1 MKKYSNQIIITITFI
16 ILILI
21 FLNKSLI
28 SSTVITSFYIWF
40 NTLVPSMFPM
50 FVTSNILISYN
61 FINYIPKH
69 LTTLLMKIFNV
80 SKEAVLVILI
90 SLISGFPNN
99 ALAIKTSYEMK
110 LITKEESEHLL
121 LFCHFANPL
130 FILETIGIFYL
141 KNNTYGLIILL
152 SHIISSIIIGIT
164 FRHKNNPTKDN
175 YISKN
180 TNCQSFNTIFTHS
193 IKKSIDTLLMI
204 SSTIAS
210 FLIISTLLCHIFK
223 LNNTQSMI
231 IKGILEM
238 TIGLNTLSLLNI
250 KDIYKVIIS
259 TMILSFG
266 GLSIHMQVISILDN
280 KLNYHNYL
288 IGRIYQVII
297 SIIISP
303 IIYIILT

>member
-1 MKKYSNQIIITITFI
+1 MKKYSDQIIIIITFI

-69 LTTLLMKIFNV
+69 LTTLLMKIFNI

-90 SLISGFPNN
+90 SLISGFPSN

-110 LITKEESEHLL
+110 LITKEEAEHLL
-121 LFCHFANPL
+121 LICHFANPL
-130 FILETIGIFYL
+130 FILETIGVFYL
-141 KNNTYGLIILL
+141 KNNTYGIIILL
-152 SHIISSIIIGIT
+152 SHILSSIIIGIT

-175 YISKN
+175 YITKTTS
-180 TNCQSFNTIFTHS
+180 CQSFGTIFSLS
-193 IKKSIDTLLMI
+193 IKKSVNTLLMI
-204 SSTIAS
+204 SGTVSS
-210 FLIISTLLCHIFK
+210 FLIISTLICYIFK
-223 LNNTQSMI
+223 LNNIESMI
-231 IKGILEM
+231 IKGIFEM
-238 TIGLNTLSLLNI
+238 TMGLNSLSLLNI

-280 KLNYHNYL
+280 KINYHNYF

-297 SIIISP
+297 SIIIS
-303 IIYIILT
+303 YTLFIILT

>member
-1 MKKYSNQIIITITFI
+1 MKKYSDQIIIIITFI

-90 SLISGFPNN
+90 SLISGFPSN

-110 LITKEESEHLL
+110 LITKEEAEHLL
-121 LFCHFANPL
+121 LICHFANPL
-130 FILETIGIFYL
+130 FVLETIGVFYL
-141 KNNTYGLIILL
+141 KNNTYGIIILL
-152 SHIISSIIIGIT
+152 SHILSSIIIGIT
-164 FRHKNNPTKDN
+164 LRHKNNPTKNN
-175 YISKN
+175 YITKTTS
-180 TNCQSFNTIFTHS
+180 CQSFGTIFSLS
-193 IKKSIDTLLMI
+193 IKKSVNTLLMI
-204 SSTIAS
+204 SGTVSS
-210 FLIISTLLCHIFK
+210 FLIISTLICYIFK
-223 LNNTQSMI
+223 LNNIESMI
-231 IKGILEM
+231 IKGIFEM
-238 TIGLNTLSLLNI
+238 TMGLNSLSLLNI

-280 KLNYHNYL
+280 KINYHNYF

-297 SIIISP
+297 SIIIS
-303 IIYIILT
+303 YTLFIILT

>member
-1 MKKYSNQIIITITFI
+1 MKKYSDQIIIIITFI

-69 LTTLLMKIFNV
+69 LTTLLMKIFNI

-90 SLISGFPNN
+90 SLISGFPSN

-110 LITKEESEHLL
+110 LITKEEAEHLL
-121 LFCHFANPL
+121 LICHFANPL
-130 FILETIGIFYL
+130 FVLETIGVFYL
-141 KNNTYGLIILL
+141 KNNTYGIIILL
-152 SHIISSIIIGIT
+152 SHILSSIIIGIT
-164 FRHKNNPTKDN
+164 FRHKNNPTKNN
-175 YISKN
+175 YITKTTS
-180 TNCQSFNTIFTHS
+180 CQSFGTIFSLS
-193 IKKSIDTLLMI
+193 IKKSVNTLLMI
-204 SSTIAS
+204 SGTVSS
-210 FLIISTLLCHIFK
+210 FLIISTLICYIFK
-223 LNNTQSMI
+223 LNNIESMI
-231 IKGILEM
+231 IKGIFEM
-238 TIGLNTLSLLNI
+238 TMGLNSLSLLNI

-280 KLNYHNYL
+280 KINYHNYF

-297 SIIISP
+297 SIIIS
-303 IIYIILT
+303 YTLFIILT

>member
-1 MKKYSNQIIITITFI
+1 MKKYSDQIIIIITFI

-90 SLISGFPNN
+90 SLISGFPSN

-110 LITKEESEHLL
+110 LITKEEAEHLL
-121 LFCHFANPL
+121 LICHFANPL
-130 FILETIGIFYL
+130 FVLETIGVFYL
-141 KNNTYGLIILL
+141 KNNTYGIIILL
-152 SHIISSIIIGIT
+152 SHILSSIIIGIT
-164 FRHKNNPTKDN
+164 LRHKNNPTKDN
-175 YISKN
+175 YITKTTS
-180 TNCQSFNTIFTHS
+180 CQSFGTIFSLS
-193 IKKSIDTLLMI
+193 IKKSVNTLLMI
-204 SSTIAS
+204 SGTVSS
-210 FLIISTLLCHIFK
+210 FLIISTLICYIFK
-223 LNNTQSMI
+223 LNNIESMI
-231 IKGILEM
+231 IKGIFEM
-238 TIGLNTLSLLNI
+238 TMGLNTLSLLNI

-280 KLNYHNYL
+280 KINYHNYF

-297 SIIISP
+297 SIIIS
-303 IIYIILT
+303 YTLFIILT

>member
-1 MKKYSNQIIITITFI
+1 MKKYSDQIIIIITFI

-50 FVTSNILISYN
+50 FITSNILISYN

-69 LTTLLMKIFNV
+69 LTTLLMKIFNI

-90 SLISGFPNN
+90 SLISGFPSN

-110 LITKEESEHLL
+110 LITKEEAEHLL
-121 LFCHFANPL
+121 LICHFANPL
-130 FILETIGIFYL
+130 FILETIGVFYL
-141 KNNTYGLIILL
+141 KNNTYGIIILL
-152 SHIISSIIIGIT
+152 SHILSSIIIGIT
-164 FRHKNNPTKDN
+164 FRHKNNPTKNN
-175 YISKN
+175 YITKTTS
-180 TNCQSFNTIFTHS
+180 CQSFGTIFSLS
-193 IKKSIDTLLMI
+193 IKKSVNTLLMI
-204 SSTIAS
+204 SGTVSS
-210 FLIISTLLCHIFK
+210 FLIISTLICYIFK
-223 LNNTQSMI
+223 LNNIESMI
-231 IKGILEM
+231 IKGIFEM
-238 TIGLNTLSLLNI
+238 TMGLNSLSLLNI

-280 KLNYHNYL
+280 KINYHNYF

-297 SIIISP
+297 SIIIS
-303 IIYIILT
+303 YTLFIILT